1 METRKDA
8 LRIIGIDPGTHRL
21 GFGVLDALANTP
33 ECLEWGCLMAGAN
46 TPLHQRLYRFY
57 TDLKVVVDRWRPD
70 HMAVEEPFVNVER
83 GAKSAVALGQA
94 QAIALVLAAE
104 AGMEVF
110 RYAPTQVKRAVADY
124 GAVTKDQL
132 QRMVQLALGVEP
144 QPMPEDAS
152 DALAVALC
160 HLRQWSAA
168 ERVKGLDTAHRLPSE
183 GARSPSDR
191 PVGGT
196 PRPSRQ
202 A

>member
-1 METRKDA
+1 M
-8 LRIIGIDPGTHRL
+8 
-21 GFGVLDALANTP
+21 GFGVLGALADTP
-33 ECLEWGCLMAGAN
+33 ECLEWGCLVAGPAV
-46 TPLHQRLYRFY
+46 PLHQRLYRFY

-83 GAKSAVALGQA
+83 GAKSAVAVGQA

-110 RYAPTQVKRAVADY
+110 RYAPTQIKLAVADH
-124 GAVTKDQL
+124 GASTKDQL

-160 HLRQWSAA
+160 HLREWSAT
-168 ERVKGLDTAHRLPSE
+168 ERVKGLDTAYRAS
-183 GARSPSDR
+183 
-191 PVGGT
+191 
-196 PRPSRQ
+196 RPSRQ